1 MVYKDEKSFAEV
13 IFNGCKFLKEIVAL
27 RRWEVLQYQLSL
39 QCKAFWGIIVGA
51 VTSLAAMQYY
61 GARTFVLFY
70 LWNVVFPYFNCLLFF
85 VPFLSGAAAAK
96 SRIHV

>member
-1 MVYKDEKSFAEV
+1 M
-13 IFNGCKFLKEIVAL
+13 
-27 RRWEVLQYQLSL
+27 
-39 QCKAFWGIIVGA
+39 GA

>member
-13 IFNGCKFLKEIVAL
+13 IFKGCKFLKEIVAP

-51 VTSLAAMQYY
+51 VTSLAAMQLWCPHFC
-61 GARTFVLFY
+61 AVLFMECCISI
-70 LWNVVFPYFNCLLFF
+70 F
-85 VPFLSGAAAAK
+85 
-96 SRIHV
+96 